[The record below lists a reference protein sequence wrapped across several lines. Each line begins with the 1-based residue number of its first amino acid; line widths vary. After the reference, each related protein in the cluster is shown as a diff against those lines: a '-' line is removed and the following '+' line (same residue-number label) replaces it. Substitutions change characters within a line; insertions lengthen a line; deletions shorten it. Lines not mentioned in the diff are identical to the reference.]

1 MKKIIFFLIS
11 ILFILFFLGWYD
23 VKNGRY
29 SILGN
34 YIPVNIKNFFK
45 NTIFII
51 PNLQNQIVNQND
63 KITQLSIESTKTLE
77 TWKNII
83 SSDLKMITATKITE
97 ETIVINDDEVIFRKF
112 LLPLP
117 SYANWGQKSVGYIEE
132 TNDKFLFVT
141 GDGKI
146 FFFYGNNISKNLANN
161 KDKLKLPMDTNHFPR
176 VDKEM

>member
-34 YIPVNIKNFFK
+34 YIPDNIKNVFK

-51 PNLQNQIVNQND
+51 PNLENQIVNLND
-63 KITQLSIESTKTLE
+63 KIAQLSIERTKILE

-97 ETIVINDDEVIFRKF
+97 ETIDINDDKVIFRKF

-117 SYANWGQKSVGYIEE
+117 SYANWGKKSVGYIEE

-146 FFFYGNNISKNLANN
+146 FFFLWK
-161 KDKLKLPMDTNHFPR
+161 
-176 VDKEM
+176 

>member
-97 ETIVINDDEVIFRKF
+97 ETIELTDPKAVAEALGLNEKKKKVQE
-112 LLPLP
+112 P
-117 SYANWGQKSVGYIEE
+117 QEIEE
-132 TNDKFLFVT
+132 EIDLEALET
-141 GDGKI
+141 GK
-146 FFFYGNNISKNLANN
+146 K
-161 KDKLKLPMDTNHFPR
+161 
-176 VDKEM
+176 